1 MLFKKN
7 VLSSSVAVALVGSTM
22 PSFSQAQELEIEEV
36 IVEGGIRASLKKS
49 MDLKRDTV
57 GVADAISAEDMG
69 KFPDSNLAEA
79 LQRITGVS
87 IDRSRGEGSKVT
99 VRGFGPDYNLVT
111 LNGRQMPTHAGTGRS
126 FDFGDLASE
135 GVSAVVVSKTGDAS
149 APSGGIGSSINIVST
164 KPLEAGYVRSFGAK
178 AAVDTSTYTGDV
190 VTPEIAG
197 LISDTFA
204 DDTLGISLSLSAQE
218 RNNALRGAGVGGW
231 RTSFTAL
238 SDDVV
243 YDMSMPYDQAG
254 DLLDNTTRPVPYS
267 VYTESDDRKE
277 TYSIPQSIGY
287 SLNEFVTERI
297 NGQLTVQ
304 HRPADALTA
313 TVDYTYS
320 TLDYSRNF
328 NDLSA
333 WFSGRGAVSQEA
345 HWHTDENGNSTPY
358 VINEVSENSDVA
370 MGLGKDGVVTENNS
384 VGLNLEWFATD
395 RLQLEFDYHHS
406 TADSQAKDKYGTS
419 ALVTIASL
427 NRCYTSARFDESGN
441 HLPTVVLGQNPEDCR
456 TADEEHLDGWEER
469 QLQASD
475 VVITGSS
482 FRNSHNTMEID
493 QAEISGKFD
502 FSDFS
507 TIDFGIEIT
516 EATNRTRSSLVQR
529 DTWTSPVSLPGDLCE
544 INLTD
549 DDPTNDVC
557 PVETLEISK
566 VTTEGYF
573 DAIPGSDDFFLHRE
587 SYIADFDELTEFAAS
602 YPENDKATVAG
613 DCNQDGIEDGTKEDG
628 NRNFYCAAA
637 EWSVD
642 KQTTEETKAAYVQLV
657 HDTELAGG
665 LPLNIRAGLRYEQTT
680 VDSRAIV
687 PVYEKTS
694 WTGGNE
700 ISLVAEEYTDEDGNK
715 RIATDLVVDSGEYK
729 LLLPNLDLNLEIMD
743 ELVARAS
750 VSKTVTRPDFD
761 AIKGGTTA
769 DSPIYRLSGA
779 GASRGDPGLKP
790 IESLNYDLSL
800 EWYYGDTDYVSL
812 GYFKKDVDN
821 FIGRSSSTEF
831 LWDLYDVTRG
841 GVYGQAMEENGYE
854 RNQLSDIAGVLGVGT
869 EDLPVLESKSPED
882 VQAVDGDP
890 ANANERLPF
899 DVSYPINNKNAMVYG
914 LEFNVQHNFGESGF
928 GFILNYTKPW
938 SNVAYNPVVTKK
950 ECEYSSQEAEDA
962 APLDAVCLEEQFAL
976 SGLSESA
983 NLIAFYDKDGKSLR
997 FAYNWRDDFY
1007 AGNGQDQGAVYDSQ
1021 GRQVGNNP
1029 SYAAAYGQLDV
1040 SASYEVNDNLTLF
1053 MDGLNVTDSYNRS
1066 YGRNEMQILNVTQTG
1081 PKYTLG
1087 FRYSL

>member
-22 PSFSQAQELEIEEV
+22 PAFSQAQELEIEEV

-149 APSGGIGSSINIVST
+149 APSGGIGSSIDIVST

-178 AAVDTSTYTGDV
+178 AAVDTSTLTGDV
-190 VTPEIAG
+190 VTPEFAG

-204 DDTLGISLSLSAQE
+204 DDTLGISLSFSAQE

-231 RTSFTAL
+231 RTSFLAL
-238 SDDVV
+238 SDVP
-243 YDMSMPYDQAG
+243 YDMSIPYDQAD
-254 DLLDNTTRPVPYS
+254 DLLDNSTRPMPNSMYS
-267 VYTESDDRKE
+267 ESDPRQE

-297 NGQLTVQ
+297 NGQLTIQ
-304 HRPADALTA
+304 HRPTDVLTA

-320 TLDYSRNF
+320 TLDYTRNF

-333 WFSGRGAVSQEA
+333 WFAGRGAVSQEA
-345 HWHTDENGNSTPY
+345 TWHTDENGNSTPY
-358 VINEVSENSDVA
+358 EYTEISENSDVA
-370 MGLGKDGVVTENNS
+370 MGLGQDGIVTENNS
-384 VGLNLEWFATD
+384 VGLNLEWYATD

-406 TADSQAKDKYGTS
+406 SANSQAKDKFGTA

-427 NRCYTSARFDESGN
+427 NRCRATASFDESGDS
-441 HLPTVVLGQNPEDCR
+441 LPILVLGMNPEDCR
-456 TADEEHLDGWEER
+456 SPSEENLPADWEDREMYPN
-469 QLQASD
+469 D
-475 VVITGSS
+475 VVITGSV
-482 FRNSHNTMEID
+482 FHNSLNRMEID
-493 QAEISGKFD
+493 QAEISGKLD

-507 TIDFGIEIT
+507 TIDFGVEVT
-516 EATNRTRSSLVQR
+516 EVTNRTRSSLVQR
-529 DTWTSPVSLPGDLCE
+529 DTWTNPVSQPGDVSHL
-544 INLTD
+544 
-549 DDPTNDVC
+549 
-557 PVETLEISK
+557 LES
-566 VTTEGYF
+566 VTTDGFY
-573 DAIPGSDDFFLHRE
+573 DAIPGGNNPELHRT
-587 SYIADFDELTEFAAS
+587 SFIADFDELTQFAAS
-602 YPENDKATVAG
+602 FPENDQATVSG
-613 DCNQDGIEDGTKEDG
+613 DCDRDGNEDGKKETG

-642 KQTTEETKAAYVQLV
+642 KQTTEETSAAYVQLV
-657 HDTELAGG
+657 HDTELVG
-665 LPLNIRAGLRYEQTT
+665 LPLNIRMGLRYEETI
-680 VDSRAIV
+680 VNSRAIV
-687 PVYEKTS
+687 PRYIQTS
-694 WTGGNE
+694 WSGGNE
-700 ISLVAEEYTDEDGNK
+700 LSLVAEEYIDENGNK
-715 RIATDLVVDSGEYK
+715 KIASDIVVDSGEYDHF
-729 LLLPNLDLNLEIMD
+729 LPNLDLNFEIMD

-750 VSKTVTRPDFD
+750 VSKTITRPDFD

-779 GASRGDPGLKP
+779 SASRGNPGLKP
-790 IESLNYDLSL
+790 IESINYDLSL
-800 EWYYGDTDYVSL
+800 EWYYGDTDYLSL

-821 FIGRSSSTEF
+821 FIGRTSNQEF

-841 GVYGQAMEENGYE
+841 GKYEQTAIENDLD
-854 RNQLSDIAGVLGVGT
+854 RTDISDIAGILKVGT
-869 EDLPVLESKSPED
+869 EELPKLVSLSPDE
-882 VQAVDGDP
+882 VEAVGGDEK
-890 ANANERLPF
+890 NINERLPF
-899 DVSYPINNKNAMVYG
+899 DVSFPVNNKNALVYG

-938 SNVAYNPVVTKK
+938 SNVGYDPIVTIK
-950 ECEYSSQEAEDA
+950 ECEYDTPEAKEEADE
-962 APLDAVCLEEQFAL
+962 DAVCIEEQFAL

-997 FAYNWRDDFY
+997 FAYNWRDSFF
-1007 AGNGQDQGAVYDSQ
+1007 AGNGQDQGAVYDSK
-1021 GRQVGNNP
+1021 GRQIGNNP

-1053 MDGLNVTDSYNRS
+1053 MDGLNITDSYNRS
-1066 YGRNEMQILNVTQTG
+1066 FGRNEMQILNVTQTG